1 MRLGFP
7 VIILAAL
14 TAMSAPL
21 VVSAKDTPAAAL
33 SDGDEALVER
43 AINRGQLM
51 YAYDQAAWHG
61 TDDLRAKLPDFA
73 TRVDG
78 WVVDG
83 PRDAPHLIFYSNDKD
98 NPKAVYV
105 ADFRDNK
112 LLSSKV
118 LGPEDDTAL
127 TPSQL
132 KLIDVR
138 RRALEALLKSKLG
151 FCAKATPNSII
162 LPPESAAGPYLVY
175 FMTPQINNDGVPLGG
190 HYLFEV
196 SVDGSVRKPRA
207 FTKACMEMPIKGTPR
222 QKDTVAMGVT
232 HLLDPVPT
240 EIHVFTSLAANLP
253 IYVITA
259 RNGRIWATDITGG
272 DVSVRLVD
280 SSKK

>member
-1 MRLGFP
+1 MRMA
-7 VIILAAL
+7 VAVTIMAAL
-14 TAMSAPL
+14 AAMSAPL
-21 VVSAKDTPAAAL
+21 VVSAKDFAAAAL
-33 SDGDEALVER
+33 SDGDQALIQR

-61 TDDLRAKLPDFA
+61 TDDLRVKLPDFS

-83 PRDAPHLIFYSNDKD
+83 PRDAPRLIFYSKDKD

-118 LGPEDDTAL
+118 LGPEDDTTL
-127 TPSQL
+127 TPRQL
-132 KLIDVR
+132 TLIDVR
-138 RRALEALLKSKLG
+138 RRALEALFKSKLG
-151 FCAKATPNSII
+151 FCAKATPNSIV

-175 FMTPQINNDGVPLGG
+175 FMTPQINNDSVPLGG

-196 SVDGSVRKPRA
+196 SADGSVRKPRA

-222 QKDTVAMGVT
+222 EKDTVAMGVI

-259 RNGRIWATDITGG
+259 RNGRIWATVLTGG
-272 DVSVRLVD
+272 NVGVRLVD
-280 SSKK
+280 ASKK